1 MYSIFLGRWSD
12 KYLCWQILP
21 RFDVSDCDNWRFF
34 ILSDGILW
42 DVESGSRKQGTAI
55 TRTSVSGLQIMLLL
69 VLAAYAACN
78 SIQVSASSW
87 SQASSSTI

>member
-1 MYSIFLGRWSD
+1 MVDRIVCRSIL
-12 KYLCWQILP
+12 YLYLEVQIGM
-21 RFDVSDCDNWRFF
+21 D
-34 ILSDGILW
+34 I
-42 DVESGSRKQGTAI
+42 RKQGTAI